1 MLRRSYLLILLIAGI
16 LVTGQ
21 KPVAPLNIKL
31 KMKGIRD
38 TTLYLANYFGDKILR
53 VDSIHLNHEGTGI
66 LSRDKMQK
74 EGLYLFYKNEKN
86 YFEFLLGSDQQFS
99 IEADFSNSS
108 QNRFSGSVETEA
120 FHEYQLFLSRQKAKQ
135 TILSSRMKLLPE
147 KSDSIKIVQK
157 ELSEL
162 NSTMENYWREMSAKY
177 KGTFLSDFFLSML
190 IPSADNPTIPATEK
204 NPDSLRW
211 VHQYNY
217 NKNHFWD
224 NFNFARSGLIRTPI
238 FQEKLDTYFRKM
250 LLQIPDSLVNPMVQV
265 IEKSKKN
272 EEVYH
277 YVFLYLLNDANQ
289 SQIMG
294 MDKVFVVLSEKYL
307 LNDPKPW
314 LDTAVVSKVRE
325 RVNAVK
331 PNLIGNK
338 APELKLQDSEG
349 NFYSLR
355 QVNAKFTLLYFWE
368 PDCSHCQKTTP
379 VLNKDLY
386 QELKN
391 KGVEIYA
398 VLTQNNK
405 EKWMK
410 AIQEYKIQEWTNV
423 WDPQYTSNFR
433 KLYDVT
439 STPII
444 YILDKN
450 KKIVA
455 KRLDV
460 ESSLKYLKAQLD
472 IK

>member
-1 MLRRSYLLILLIAGI
+1 MSSILL
-16 LVTGQ
+16 TGQ
-21 KPVAPLNIKL
+21 KPAAPLNIQI

-38 TTLYLANYFGDKILR
+38 ATLYLANYYGDKILKA
-53 VDSIHLNHEGTGI
+53 DSVRLNHEGVGM
-66 LSRDKMQK
+66 LVRNKAQK
-74 EGLYLFYKNEKN
+74 EGMYLFYLNDKN
-86 YFEFLLGSDQQFS
+86 YFEFLLGNDQQFT
-99 IEADFSNSS
+99 IEADFSNSPS
-108 QNRFSGSVETEA
+108 NKFTGSDETAA
-120 FHEYQLFLSRQKAKQ
+120 FHEYQLFLGRQKTKQ
-135 TILSSRMKLLPE
+135 TLLQNRIKLLPE
-147 KSDSIKIVQK
+147 KSDSLKIVQK
-157 ELSEL
+157 EFSGL
-162 NSTMENYWREMSAKY
+162 NNTMESYWKEKSEKY
-177 KGTFLSDFFLSML
+177 KGTFLADFFLSMM
-190 IPSADNPTIPATEK
+190 IPTEKEPKIPLTGK

-211 VHQYNY
+211 VYNY
-217 NKNHFWD
+217 NFQKNHFWD
-224 NFNFARSGLIRTPI
+224 NFNFARAGLIRTPV
-238 FQEKLDTYFRKM
+238 FQEKLDTYFKKM
-250 LLQIPDSLVNPMVQV
+250 ILQIPDSLINPMIQV

-277 YVFLYLLNDANQ
+277 YIFLYLLNESNQ

-294 MDKVFVVLSEKYL
+294 MDKVFVALSEKYV
-307 LNDPKPW
+307 LNDPKIW
-314 LDTAVVSKVRE
+314 LDSGVVTKIRD

-331 PNLIGNK
+331 PNLIGNI

-355 QVNAKFTLLYFWE
+355 QVNAPYTLLYFWE

-379 VLNKDLY
+379 ALNKDLY
-386 QELKN
+386 QVLKN
-391 KGVEIYA
+391 KGVDIYA

-423 WDPQYTSNFR
+423 WDPGYTSNFR
-433 KLYDVT
+433 RLYDVT

-460 ESSLKYLKAQLD
+460 DSSLKFLKAQLD